1 MRSLLLCLA
10 VLCGGLAAPAVG
22 QSLAQLAKQQGCTT
36 PPVVVDGTE
45 LYKCQTQSAM
55 SYFSG
60 PPATTGSGGANGQPP
75 RKILPSSTKT
85 PTPANFPRVEG
96 AVQRERD
103 DVRKRVLTEELATE
117 VRLMVESEMSL
128 KSGSTPLPD
137 ETLTSPKYR
146 DRIAKLKQTVDN
158 HSKNI
163 QALNRELE
171 RLK

>member
-1 MRSLLLCLA
+1 MPR
-10 VLCGGLAAPAVG
+10 
-22 QSLAQLAKQQGCTT
+22 TT
-36 PPVVVDGTE
+36 AG
-45 LYKCQTQSAM
+45 
-55 SYFSG
+55 
-60 PPATTGSGGANGQPP
+60 
-75 RKILPSSTKT
+75 
-85 PTPANFPRVEG
+85 NFPRVNS

-117 VRLMVESEMSL
+117 VRLMVESEIGL
-128 KSGSTPLPD
+128 KSGATPLPD

-146 DRIAKLKQTVDN
+146 DRIAKLRQTVDN

>member
-1 MRSLLLCLA
+1 MRSILFCLA
-10 VLCGGLAAPAVG
+10 VLCGGLAAPAIG

-36 PPVVVDGTE
+36 TPVVVDGTE

-60 PPATTGSGGANGQPP
+60 PPATPAGATTGQPP
-75 RKILPSSTKT
+75 RKILPSSSRA
-85 PTPANFPRVEG
+85 PTPANFPRVNS

-117 VRLMVESEMSL
+117 VRLMVESEIGL
-128 KSGSTPLPD
+128 KSGATPLPD

-146 DRIAKLKQTVDN
+146 DRIAKLRQTVDN